1 MRISDWSSDVC
12 SSDLLAEGDHRHAA
26 EQLSDEPFLQPIH
39 DSGEHERAP
48 ETARAAEAR
57 RHPAPSPQR
66 GRCRSL
72 CLMEGQLPWFE
83 ALAASIRS
91 APMSPSNS
99 AHTGSMAL
107 TDRKSV
113 V

>member
-26 EQLSDEPFLQPIH
+26 EQQSDEPFLQPIH

-83 ALAASIRS
+83 AF
-91 APMSPSNS
+91 
-99 AHTGSMAL
+99 
-107 TDRKSV
+107 DRKRV
-113 V
+113 VSGKRVPVRVDLGVRRIIKKNNT